1 MSDARPI
8 NPQRVFWELSSRL
21 PDESIVACD
30 SGTVAGWYA
39 RDLKFRVGMLGSVS
53 GGLASM
59 GCAMPYAL
67 AAKLAYPKRPV
78 FALLGDGAMQ
88 MLGVNALITLA
99 DRWKQWEDPRFVVMV
114 LNNGDLNMVTWE
126 QRGTSGDP
134 RFDASQ
140 LLPPFPYAD
149 YAKMLGLRG
158 IRIDRPEQVAL
169 AWEEAMSSDRP
180 VVLDMVTDPNV
191 MPIPPHVTGKQ
202 AKSYLS
208 ALWKG
213 DPEAVAT
220 LKATARE
227 WWASVTTR

>member
-1 MSDARPI
+1 
-8 NPQRVFWELSSRL
+8 
-21 PDESIVACD
+21 
-30 SGTVAGWYA
+30 
-39 RDLKFRVGMLGSVS
+39 
-53 GGLASM
+53 
-59 GCAMPYAL
+59 
-67 AAKLAYPKRPV
+67 
-78 FALLGDGAMQ
+78 
-88 MLGVNALITLA
+88 
-99 DRWKQWEDPRFVVMV
+99 
-114 LNNGDLNMVTWE
+114 
-126 QRGTSGDP
+126 
-134 RFDASQ
+134 
-140 LLPPFPYAD
+140 
-149 YAKMLGLRG
+149 MLGLRG